1 MTPTAAPTLV
11 QDLLGGFE
19 MLAKI
24 FLILIPIVTGLELLK
39 IHGVLARVR
48 RPIEPVLR
56 FLGMSPEAGEPFLA
70 GVGFGMVYG
79 AGIILARVR
88 EHDLP
93 RRDISILA
101 SILSAAH
108 ALPED
113 TMIFVSIGANGL
125 LILAVRLVLLVA
137 ATFVTRAFYPR
148 LESEAKA

>member
-1 MTPTAAPTLV
+1 MTSPWH
-11 QDLLGGFE
+11 DLLGGFG

-24 FLILIPIVTGLELLK
+24 FVILVPIVTGLDLLK
-39 IHGVLARVR
+39 TYGVLARLR
-48 RPIEPVLR
+48 RPIEPLLR
-56 FLGMSPEAGEPFLA
+56 FLGLSPEAGEPFLA

-79 AGIILARVR
+79 AGIILLRVR

-93 RRDISILA
+93 RRDIAILS

-125 LILAVRLVLLVA
+125 LILAVRTVLLVLA
-137 ATFVTRAFYPR
+137 SLVVRAVYPPKP
-148 LESEAKA
+148 A

>member
-1 MTPTAAPTLV
+1 MTSPWH
-11 QDLLGGFE
+11 DLLGGFG

-24 FLILIPIVTGLELLK
+24 FVILIPIVTGLDLLK
-39 IHGVLARVR
+39 TYGVLARLR
-48 RPIEPVLR
+48 RPIEPLLR
-56 FLGMSPEAGEPFLA
+56 FLGLSPEAGEPFLA

-79 AGIILARVR
+79 AGIILLRVR

-93 RRDISILA
+93 RRDIAILS

-125 LILAVRLVLLVA
+125 LILAVRIVLLVVA
-137 ATFVTRAFYPR
+137 SFVVRAVYRPKP
-148 LESEAKA
+148 A

>member
-1 MTPTAAPTLV
+1 MTAPW

-24 FLILIPIVTGLELLK
+24 FVILIPIVTGLDLLK
-39 IHGVLARVR
+39 TYGVLARIR
-48 RPIEPVLR
+48 RPLEPVLR
-56 FLGMSPEAGEPFLA
+56 FLGLSPEAGEPFLA

-93 RRDISILA
+93 RRDIAILSSILC
-101 SILSAAH
+101 AAH

-137 ATFVTRAFYPR
+137 ATFVTRAFFPGKSTAPR
-148 LESEAKA
+148 AS

>member
-1 MTPTAAPTLV
+1 MTSPWH
-11 QDLLGGFE
+11 DLLGGFA

-24 FLILIPIVTGLELLK
+24 FLILVPIVTGLDLLK
-39 IHGVLARVR
+39 TYGVLARLR
-48 RPIEPVLR
+48 RPMEPTLR
-56 FLGMSPEAGEPFLA
+56 FLGLSPEAGEPFLA

-93 RRDISILA
+93 RRDISILS
-101 SILSAAH
+101 SILCAAH

-125 LILAVRLVLLVA
+125 LILAVRIVLLVA
-137 ATFVTRAFYPR
+137 STFVVRAFYRKQPI
-148 LESEAKA
+148 